1 MLSFLATS
9 FPFFAVIF
17 LGWFAGRRGLF
28 GPEAVRIL
36 NTFAFVIATPALIV
50 RVVAAQPIV
59 ELWNGAYF
67 AVLAG
72 VGLALSIG
80 VRLIAQAF
88 GSADAAEAT
97 SRGQSSVGPN
107 FAFLGIP
114 LAIAFLGEKAA
125 GPIAM
130 GLLCDNAIIIASSIG
145 ILEAIRGGGKSVG
158 AIARD
163 LLRGVVLN
171 PFMLSIAAGM
181 GLSIAGIVPS
191 GPFERFLGF
200 LGAAAPP
207 AGVFALGLALSGW
220 SVRGTLGVI
229 VPLSAIKL
237 ILHPLLIWL
246 MLGPVLG
253 LDPFWQT
260 AGVLYAALPTAANV
274 FIIAERYGS
283 GSRVIAAVV
292 LVTTV
297 LATFT
302 FPTAAWLVAR

>member
-28 GPEAVRIL
+28 APEAVRIL
-36 NTFAFVIATPALIV
+36 NTFAFVIATPALII

-67 AVLAG
+67 AVLACVG
-72 VGLALSIG
+72 VGLSVSVRIASRALAG
-80 VRLIAQAF
+80 T
-88 GSADAAEAT
+88 DAAEAT
-97 SRGQSSVGPN
+97 SLGQSCVGPN
-107 FAFLGIP
+107 FAFLGVP
-114 LAIAFLGEKAA
+114 LALAFLGEKAA

-145 ILEAIRGGGKSVG
+145 ILEAIRGGGKSFS

-163 LLRGVVLN
+163 LCRGVLLN

-181 GLSIAGIVPS
+181 GLSMAGIVPS
-191 GPFERFLGF
+191 GPFDRFLEF
-200 LGAAAPP
+200 LGSAAPP

-220 SVRGTLGVI
+220 SIRGTVGVI
-229 VPLSAIKL
+229 VPLSTIKL
-237 ILHPLLIWL
+237 VLHPFLIWL
-246 MLGPVLG
+246 ALGPVLG

-302 FPTAAWLVAR
+302 FPTAVWLVSR